1 MRPTSL
7 RHGKGTPLAE
17 IGGHQFYAPS
27 GAVTQAKIDAIP
39 AVAGLDGNLL
49 IEIKS
54 EVEDELRDALAG
66 LKPEEAAVLG
76 MLRSRLAKEVAAK
89 SGPIGET
96 THAA

>member
-1 MRPTSL
+1 M
-7 RHGKGTPLAE
+7 
-17 IGGHQFYAPS
+17 
-27 GAVTQAKIDAIP
+27 
-39 AVAGLDGNLL
+39 DGNLL

-66 LKPEEAAVLG
+66 LKPEEATVLG

-96 THAA
+96 AHAA